1 MALKGKPAVA
11 PVAEAL
17 AENVTTIVDQS
28 TEATIPAWEQE
39 AQQLEAD
46 NPIAVVEQP
55 QTQALEVAA
64 APKGTSVMN
73 ALSDG
78 EDDGFGALDDQIGF
92 GSFPMVKLDKNMFIV
107 ERAEFQTLDVRLMS
121 ARPKYAFKAKKDSNP
136 KTKANDDDPMVYS
149 YDGVTATSGLSL
161 EAIKKE
167 WAAEGFPHAEKSTYM
182 ECAAEVVSDNQYKG
196 RIVLLNVAPASTKRL
211 GGYRAEVKLKG
222 HKLSDVVTTI
232 FPGDKIE
239 IDSKKSFYPWNF
251 KLAANQE

>member
-28 TEATIPAWEQE
+28 TEAATPAWEQE
-39 AQQLEAD
+39 TEQLEAS
-46 NPIAVVEQP
+46 NPIAVVEP
-55 QTQALEVAA
+55 PKEQALEVTK
-64 APKGTSVMN
+64 PKGTSVMS
-73 ALSDG
+73 ALNKG

-92 GSFPMVKLDKNMFIV
+92 GSFPMVKLDKNKFVV
-107 ERAEFQTLDVRLMS
+107 ERSEFDTLDVRLMS
-121 ARPKYAFKAKKDSNP
+121 ARPKYAFKAKVDSNP
-136 KTKANDDDPMVYS
+136 KTKASDDDPMVYS
-149 YDGVTATSGLSL
+149 YDGVTATSGISL
-161 EAIKKE
+161 DAIKKE
-167 WAAEGFPHAEKSTYM
+167 WAAQGFMHAEKSTYM
-182 ECAAEVVSDNQYKG
+182 ECAAEIVSENQYEG

-239 IDSKKSFYPWNF
+239 IDSKKNFYPWNF
-251 KLAANQE
+251 KLAANQG